1 MLWCDEWKLAAL
13 DNAAQRLGILI
24 SEERRRTQ
32 FTDNFFT
39 GIMSFSVRVG
49 DIENHTC
56 SSRRQCVVMEK
67 NSIKPFPQFKYVMRY
82 VLSVSNVKV

>member
-32 FTDNFFT
+32 FTDNFLT
-39 GIMSFSVRVG
+39 GIVSFSVRVG
-49 DIENHTC
+49 DFGNNTC
-56 SSRRQCVVMEK
+56 SSRRQCVVMETK
-67 NSIKPFPQFKYVMRY
+67 FH
-82 VLSVSNVKV
+82 

>member
-39 GIMSFSVRVG
+39 GIVSFSVRGG
-49 DIENHTC
+49 DFGN
-56 SSRRQCVVMEK
+56 
-67 NSIKPFPQFKYVMRY
+67 
-82 VLSVSNVKV
+82 